1 MGTISKSLSEIK
13 VLDHGLVALTRIDG
27 DWLSEDIIEPA
38 SDWEEITDEQFNEIR
53 DLIKIYNMNPDQG
66 YFIKL
71 IESVTI
77 EIIKLDLNLVVEKLR
92 KNAKA
97 VEARRVAQE
106 KRNKEAEAKRELD
119 KIARKKRQLAKLQ
132 AELAAV

>member
-1 MGTISKSLSEIK
+1 MKKIK
-13 VLDHGLVALTRIDG
+13 IIKIYNDNRYDCNGN
-27 DWLSEDIIEPA
+27 WEDSQQVVEPA
-38 SDWEEITDEQFNEIR
+38 SDWEEISEEKFKEIR
-53 DLIKIYNMNPDQG
+53 ELIKIYNLNTDQG
-66 YFIKL
+66 YFLKL

-77 EIIKLDLNLVVEKLR
+77 EVVKLDLDAIVEKLR

-97 VEARRVAQE
+97 VEARKVAQE
-106 KRNKEAEAKRELD
+106 KYNKDAEAKRELD